1 MSRAT
6 DDRTL
11 VLVRHAK
18 TEQIPV
24 GSQLSDHDRALTNR
38 GRLDA
43 QAVGRWLR
51 DNGIVADLVICST
64 ALRTRQTWDHAV
76 RGGAQAEFV
85 EYRSAVYQ
93 GGTPGVLETAREEG
107 GEVRILVVVGHSPAV
122 PDLAG
127 GLSDGR
133 GFRRGAGGDGE
144 RVPDGWACRA
154 AVRRRVARAGD
165 GDGEPRALPCL
176 PRVTPD
182 AWSAISGD
190 LWRRGHRRPPSA

>member
-133 GFRRGAGGDGE
+133 GSAEAHVAMGNGFPTAGLAVLRYDGE
-144 RVPDGWACRA
+144 WPELGMGTASLDRFHVCR
-154 AVRRRVARAGD
+154 G
-165 GDGEPRALPCL
+165 
-176 PRVTPD
+176 
-182 AWSAISGD
+182 
-190 LWRRGHRRPPSA
+190 